1 MDNQSNPY
9 ENMPSLRSL
18 QKATRTLNKFRR
30 SVKHGTIL
38 EMKKYLHRRPDWI
51 NKCLFDR
58 DQWTALHI
66 CASEGYLKKLKWLLN
81 RKGIDVNARDKYR
94 YRPLELAI
102 CRDNYECA
110 KELLANGA
118 AIDIKTRSIRKRY
131 KDLIEAEFKKRN
143 FFANSKY
150 SNLDSSPTET
160 QSKSDTL
167 DVFEESTRG
176 QMKQTSPT
184 SNACTVSSINTSSKD
199 YSNKTH
205 TSPNNYSNKACS
217 SPKSC
222 SNKTHTASF
231 INTSPT
237 NHSNKIP
244 KSPGNLL
251 NKQCKPN
258 RNAWSVSVNEILE
271 EQGQNDE
278 IEMPQMPQ
286 RDRFQFGDTQES
298 PQFSLQYSFAG
309 KHSSKS
315 TTKSWVRPECD
326 NHTTAESA
334 VNSTLPSTPSE
345 IKRKNNPKKS
355 TKKKKKTGQRRLRR
369 TSSKSKPFNRRNSL
383 QKGTTRSRGRSRNK
397 NRMKFLVRRTT
408 SSDELDKE
416 TDVDMGT
423 APSESEPMTLGFYL
437 TARAA
442 QEHTHTRTHKQKM
455 TRPSTASRRRKVV
468 VNNSMA

>member
-1 MDNQSNPY
+1 MFSCQ
-9 ENMPSLRSL
+9 
-18 QKATRTLNKFRR
+18 
-30 SVKHGTIL
+30 
-38 EMKKYLHRRPDWI
+38 
-51 NKCLFDR
+51 
-58 DQWTALHI
+58 
-66 CASEGYLKKLKWLLN
+66 
-81 RKGIDVNARDKYR
+81 YR
-94 YRPLELAI
+94 YRPIELAI

-176 QMKQTSPT
+176 QMKQTTPT
-184 SNACTVSSINTSSKD
+184 SKACTVSSTNTSLKD
-199 YSNKTH
+199 YSNETH
-205 TSPNNYSNKACS
+205 TSPNNYSNKACA
-217 SPKSC
+217 SPKSY

-237 NHSNKIP
+237 NHSNKTP
-244 KSPGNLL
+244 KSPENVL
-251 NKQCKPN
+251 NKQYETN

-271 EQGQNDE
+271 EHGQNDE
-278 IEMPQMPQ
+278 MEMPQMPQ
-286 RDRFQFGDTQES
+286 RDRSQFEDTQDS
-298 PQFSLQYSFAG
+298 PQYSLQHSLAG
-309 KHSSKS
+309 KHSIKS
-315 TTKSWVRPECD
+315 TTKSWFRPECD

-334 VNSTLPSTPSE
+334 ANSTLPTTPSE
-345 IKRKNNPKKS
+345 IKRKNNPKKN

-369 TSSKSKPFNRRNSL
+369 TSSKSKPLNRRNGL
-383 QKGTTRSRGRSRNK
+383 QKGTNRSRGRSRNK

-423 APSESEPMTLGFYL
+423 APSESEPMTLGFYM
-437 TARAA
+437 AA
-442 QEHTHTRTHKQKM
+442 IAVQEHRHTPTHKQKM

-468 VNNSMA
+468 ISNSMA